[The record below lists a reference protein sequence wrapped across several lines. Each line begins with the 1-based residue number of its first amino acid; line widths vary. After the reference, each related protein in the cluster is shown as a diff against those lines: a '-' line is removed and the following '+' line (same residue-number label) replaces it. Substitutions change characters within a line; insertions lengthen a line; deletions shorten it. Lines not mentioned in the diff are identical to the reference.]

1 MEHYVTW
8 SELFAFLTLLIAFA
22 SLLYMI
28 FHDNHKKK

>member
-8 SELFAFLTLLIAFA
+8 SELFAFLTYLVTFTT
-22 SLLYMI
+22 LLYHI